1 MKPIFLLGFMGC
13 GKSTLGRNVAAIMH
27 IPFIDLDIFIEQRF
41 HRNVREIFAERGE
54 DGFRQIE
61 RNVLHEVG
69 DFEDTII
76 ACGGGTPCFFDNM
89 DFMNSHGTTVFL
101 VGSEERIFSRLKRGK
116 HKRPLLA
123 NLNDDELRLYIRQKI
138 EERMPF
144 YGKAQRR
151 FGSDRLDSEVQV
163 GETASRFINEIILNN
178 TIHSEQ

>member
-76 ACGGGTPCFFDNM
+76 ACPSSSSSSSNM
-89 DFMNSHGTTVFL
+89 LAAEGDADLGDFG
-101 VGSEERIFSRLKRGK
+101 
-116 HKRPLLA
+116 
-123 NLNDDELRLYIRQKI
+123 D
-138 EERMPF
+138 
-144 YGKAQRR
+144 
-151 FGSDRLDSEVQV
+151 FGSTKDS
-163 GETASRFINEIILNN
+163 SRFL
-178 TIHSEQ
+178 

>member
-1 MKPIFLLGFMGC
+1 MGC

-101 VGSEERIFSRLKRGK
+101 VGSEERIFNRLKRGK